1 MFSESRPGTALLGPT
16 PVALALKF
24 LWGHVETSGALRA
37 SLNNAV
43 FVFHVLAYKK
53 VWLVKWPYFYTWPYF
68 YIQDIHMLHIIY
80 VHVALPVMTVMM
92 LWYGQCDS
100 TLVVSFNGH
109 CVVFF
114 NGHFV
119 VFLCAMTAL
128 LPTDFDKSFLLKLSE
143 CCMTSCSKCRHPLTI
158 LVFASGRETVRVK
171 RHMLKLLRNGLL
183 RYILYTC
190 PNL

>member
-1 MFSESRPGTALLGPT
+1 MFYESRPGTALLGPT

-37 SLNNAV
+37 SLNNGV

-92 LWYGQCDS
+92 LWYGQYDS
-100 TLVVSFNGH
+100 ALVVFFMVIVLSY
-109 CVVFF
+109 FF
-114 NGHFV
+114 NGHLV
-119 VFLCAMTAL
+119 VFLYAMTAL
-128 LPTDFDKSFLLKLSE
+128 LPTDFDKSFCFWNCLNAVWPAALNAGIHSQSLLL
-143 CCMTSCSKCRHPLTI
+143 MPLH
-158 LVFASGRETVRVK
+158 RC
-171 RHMLKLLRNGLL
+171 LLYKS
-183 RYILYTC
+183 RYILTVAS
-190 PNL
+190 PWNMKNPL